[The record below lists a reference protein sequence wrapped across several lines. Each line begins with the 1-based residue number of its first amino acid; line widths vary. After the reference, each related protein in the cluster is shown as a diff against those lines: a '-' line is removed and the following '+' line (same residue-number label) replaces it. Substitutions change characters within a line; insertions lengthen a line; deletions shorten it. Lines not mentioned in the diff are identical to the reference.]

1 MISFA
6 LWLKST
12 WLASLIIGNPWVWP
26 AFEALHFMGLAVLVG
41 VAGLLD
47 LRLLGFMRRV
57 PVQAFMD
64 FMPCAIAGFA
74 INLITGVAFFIGAAD
89 QYITNSAFHMKLL
102 FLLVAGANAL
112 YFQVALLKDTR
123 AVGPEQDTPTRVK
136 VVAATSLLS
145 WFAVMYWGRM
155 LPFIGGAF

>member
-12 WLASLIIGNPWVWP
+12 WLASLVTGNPWVWP
-26 AFEALHFMGLAVLVG
+26 AFETLHFMGLAVLVG

-64 FMPCAIAGFA
+64 FMPCAIAGFVV
-74 INLITGVAFFIGAAD
+74 NLITGTAFFIGAAD
-89 QYITNSAFHMKLL
+89 QYITNFAFHMKLL
-102 FLLVAGANAL
+102 FLLVAGGNAL
-112 YFQVALLKDTR
+112 YFQLALLPDVR
-123 AVGPEQDTPTRVK
+123 ALGPEQAARPMVK
-136 VVAATSLLS
+136 VVAATSLVS

-155 LPFIGGAF
+155 LPFIGEAF